1 MERNDGEENL
11 SGELIRNITFARMVE
26 RMRALPP
33 DRAAAG
39 TTMLEESNVTRQSL
53 HTLLVRTIDASGLTR
68 YEISQRSGV
77 SQSQLSRLVS
87 GERSVSLD
95 VAERILAAVDV
106 RLMLDFGRSWNVSRK
121 SGERLTTM
129 MNVAI
134 DAGEFPQRRA
144 KN

>member
-1 MERNDGEENL
+1 M
-11 SGELIRNITFARMVE
+11 
-26 RMRALPP
+26 
-33 DRAAAG
+33 
-39 TTMLEESNVTRQSL
+39 TRQSL
-53 HTLLVRTIDASGLTR
+53 QTLLVRTIEASGMTR

-77 SQSQLSRLVS
+77 TQSQLSRLVS

>member
-1 MERNDGEENL
+1 M
-11 SGELIRNITFARMVE
+11 
-26 RMRALPP
+26 
-33 DRAAAG
+33 
-39 TTMLEESNVTRQSL
+39 
-53 HTLLVRTIDASGLTR
+53 
-68 YEISQRSGV
+68 
-77 SQSQLSRLVS
+77 
-87 GERSVSLD
+87 SLD